1 MTHFKD
7 SNQWN
12 FGTYQKKIL
21 RPIQIVKKNNELFR
35 NSNSHIYT
43 KIIYFI
49 AYFGP
54 SSV

>member
-1 MTHFKD
+1 MTHFKGGD
-7 SNQWN
+7 QWN
-12 FGTYQKKIL
+12 FGIYQKKIL
-21 RPIQIVKKNNELFR
+21 RPIQIIKKKNELFW

-54 SSV
+54 PRV

>member
-1 MTHFKD
+1 MELWDISKTIFETH
-7 SNQWN
+7 SNN
-12 FGTYQKKIL
+12 F
-21 RPIQIVKKNNELFR
+21 KKNNDLFR

-54 SSV
+54 GRV

>member
-1 MTHFKD
+1 MTHFEGGD
-7 SNQWN
+7 QWN
-12 FGTYQKKIL
+12 FGIY
-21 RPIQIVKKNNELFR
+21 RKKNLRKKKEELFL

-54 SSV
+54 ARV

>member
-1 MTHFKD
+1 MELWDISKKKFEIR
-7 SNQWN
+7 SNN
-12 FGTYQKKIL
+12 FL
-21 RPIQIVKKNNELFR
+21 KNNELFL

-54 SSV
+54 ARV